1 MFHISMKAKMDALEA
16 QKAGL
21 EAKLAALPAVRP
33 VILYPGIA
41 DVYAAKVSDLAAA
54 LNDAESRPEAVEILR
69 GLIEKIVL
77 RPDADAANG
86 HVVELF
92 GEAST
97 NAAFKRRVA
106 AALAGQ
112 SGPEAIAK
120 LIDRRL
126 AGLERARAFVD
137 WEKARAFRDD
147 LAALLASIRN
157 ELAPA
162 DPDLG
167 TDRLLRFVAT
177 HKSVFE
183 RIDDSSGKLQ
193 DVYEDGI
200 VALGPIVARLSP
212 EAARPLPDWIMDRLG
227 ELEHGYLPRVADQV
241 IPHLASDVLSAWE
254 EDLARRSADRH
265 VEEAPQRAT
274 GRWFYSMTD
283 QWRQIRQSIARARGD
298 LDHLIALEG
307 EKSERGQDTLGLAE
321 TLRDAGRLEEALDW
335 VRKGGPRAHST
346 LLDFLDDADDSDS
359 PAVRQAL
366 LEADILKRLD
376 RREEARGILW
386 DRFRDTLAPPILRAH
401 LRALPDFEDVAAEE
415 KAMAVALDH
424 SVPLVALRF
433 FLDWKRPDLA
443 ARVVIAHRGAWS
455 GSDWHILPAI
465 AETLEAEQPL
475 AATLLYRV
483 LLEDILTRA
492 RSKAYPH
499 GAKYLQIL
507 DRLGPAS
514 DADPARPQEM
524 DVHATYRAALKANHG
539 RKSGFWGLVEG
550 RVTREPE
557 VTLIGRR
564 PLWRES

>member
-1 MFHISMKAKMDALEA
+1 MARKPTLSPDALEA
-16 QKAGL
+16 LGA
-21 EAKLAALPAVRP
+21 AKLAALVF
-33 VILYPGIA
+33 
-41 DVYAAKVSDLAAA
+41 
-54 LNDAESRPEAVEILR
+54 EEAT
-69 GLIEKIVL
+69 
-77 RPDADAANG
+77 
-86 HVVELF
+86 
-92 GEAST
+92 T

-147 LAALLASIRN
+147 LAALLASIRT
-157 ELAPA
+157 ELGPA

-167 TDRLLRFVAT
+167 ADRLLRFLAT

-200 VALGPIVARLSP
+200 AALGPIAARLSP
-212 EAARPLPDWIMDRLG
+212 DVSRHLPDRIMDRLG

-241 IPHLASDVLSAWE
+241 IPHLAPDVLSAWE

-265 VEEAPQRAT
+265 AEEAPQRAT

-321 TLRDAGRLEEALDW
+321 TLRDAGRLSEALDW
-335 VRKGGPRAHST
+335 VRKGGQRAQST
-346 LLDFLDDADDSDS
+346 LLDFLDDEDDSDS

-424 SVPLVALRF
+424 PVPLVALQF
-433 FLDWKRPDLA
+433 FLDWKRLDLA
-443 ARVVIAHRGAWS
+443 ARVVISHRGVWS

-465 AETLEAEQPL
+465 AEVLEADQPL

-483 LLEDILTRA
+483 LLDDILARA

-514 DADPARPQEM
+514 DADPARPPEM
-524 DVHATYRAALKANHG
+524 EIHATYRAGLKANHG

-557 VTLIGRR
+557 VSFIGRR
-564 PLWRES
+564 PLWRER